1 MLEVE
6 VLEVSRA
13 RLTDIGVQFPNKLS
27 LTPLQSVVSA
37 PSSTGVAATASQLT
51 LGDLRNITK
60 NSLGINVPTLTLNAM
75 LQDSD
80 TNILSSPR
88 LRVRNREKAK
98 IMIGERVPMITNSIT
113 PVSTGTPVVTGSVT
127 YQDVGLKLDVEPEI
141 HLDNEVTIKI
151 GLEVSS
157 LGLAVSNAS
166 GSDVYRVGTRNT
178 MTTLRLKDGE
188 TQILGGLISDQD
200 TNTVDKV
207 PLLGQ
212 IPILGHLFASDS
224 GNKSKTE
231 IVLSI
236 TPHIVGN
243 FKLADARE
251 MEYWSGTESGLRS
264 SQLVLKPIG
273 VAVLGNNGAVPQR
286 PAPAAAP
293 TASPAPAESDM
304 NSAATAAANKTRK
317 SAQNTA
323 ESQTHSPD
331 PRTVVLAWQGPNKA
345 KVGDKIIISLNTPS
359 SQGVKK
365 IELSVGFDPSVF
377 KAVDAVEGD
386 SMKKNKEPSSFNKTI
401 DQAGGEISVEISGSG
416 MSTASS
422 VVSLILEAVTESAET
437 LLSLNSIAL
446 SGDNKATLT
455 PTVPDPYA
463 VTVAQ

>member
-1 MLEVE
+1 
-6 VLEVSRA
+6 
-13 RLTDIGVQFPNKLS
+13 
-27 LTPLQSVVSA
+27 
-37 PSSTGVAATASQLT
+37 
-51 LGDLRNITK
+51 
-60 NSLGINVPTLTLNAM
+60 
-75 LQDSD
+75 
-80 TNILSSPR
+80 
-88 LRVRNREKAK
+88 
-98 IMIGERVPMITNSIT
+98 
-113 PVSTGTPVVTGSVT
+113 
-127 YQDVGLKLDVEPEI
+127 
-141 HLDNEVTIKI
+141 
-151 GLEVSS
+151 
-157 LGLAVSNAS
+157 
-166 GSDVYRVGTRNT
+166 
-178 MTTLRLKDGE
+178 
-188 TQILGGLISDQD
+188 
-200 TNTVDKV
+200 
-207 PLLGQ
+207 
-212 IPILGHLFASDS
+212 
-224 GNKSKTE
+224 
-231 IVLSI
+231 
-236 TPHIVGN
+236 
-243 FKLADARE
+243 
-251 MEYWSGTESGLRS
+251 
-264 SQLVLKPIG
+264 
-273 VAVLGNNGAVPQR
+273 
-286 PAPAAAP
+286 
-293 TASPAPAESDM
+293 M